1 MSPDLEA
8 DQCCDRGPE
17 TVAISQEEKLDFIL
31 QAIAEARPAIRADG
45 GDIEFLGLRG
55 ERVEVRLIGKCLT
68 CALAG
73 QTLGAIRR
81 KLVRTLGQPV
91 MVVPIME

>member
-1 MSPDLEA
+1 MTLVAEPDAEISARGSPA
-8 DQCCDRGPE
+8 MPE
-17 TVAISQEEKLDFIL
+17 DGKLRVIL
-31 QAIAEARPAIRADG
+31 QTIAEALPGIQADG

-55 ERVEVRLIGKCLT
+55 QRVEVRLTGKCLT

-81 KLVRTLGQPV
+81 KLVRALDEPV
-91 MVVPIME
+91 MVVPIMA

>member
-8 DQCCDRGPE
+8 DQCCDRPPE
-17 TVAISQEEKLDFIL
+17 AAAMSEKEKLDSIL
-31 QAIAEARPAIRADG
+31 QAIAEARPAIQADG

-55 ERVEVRLIGKCLT
+55 ERVEVRLTGKCLT

>member
-1 MSPDLEA
+1 MTLLAEPVAETFAHAGLATPD
-8 DQCCDRGPE
+8 
-17 TVAISQEEKLDFIL
+17 EEKLRVIL
-31 QAIAEARPAIRADG
+31 QTIAEARPGIQADG

-55 ERVEVRLIGKCLT
+55 QRVEVRLTGKCLT

-81 KLVRTLGQPV
+81 KLVRALDEPV
-91 MVVPIME
+91 MVVPIMA

>member
-1 MSPDLEA
+1 MSTMSTFVPPTALS
-8 DQCCDRGPE
+8 
-17 TVAISQEEKLDFIL
+17 TFEEERRRLIL
-31 QAIAEARPAIRADG
+31 QTIAEARTAIQADG

-55 ERVEVRLIGKCLT
+55 HRVEVRLTGKCLT

-81 KLVRTLGQPV
+81 KLVEALDQPV
-91 MVVPIME
+91 MVVPIMD